1 MVHSLDKSMY
11 SLVLHH
17 STHCALS
24 FLDSEARYQ
33 LPFIIK
39 LTVIFFLEPRVK

>member
-11 SLVLHH
+11 SLILHR
-17 STHCALS
+17 SAHCSLS

-33 LPFIIK
+33 LPFIIM